1 MLDLFA
7 EGAKVHL
14 TARPK
19 PAQSCSVESP
29 PNLRQKLACSK
40 LDKTRFSS
48 NPPFPP
54 PSSQKVLE
62 LSIAAFRR
70 DGIELTGEDLA
81 FIRHR
86 LALTPNKRDAQL
98 AEYRERW
105 RTAMEQELAPHK
117 KQNRGRFAANS
128 FLRTIH
134 R

>member
-14 TARPK
+14 IARPR
-19 PAQSCSVESP
+19 PAQHCTPESP
-29 PNLRQKLACSK
+29 PHLRQELASSK
-40 LDKTRFSS
+40 IDGTGVSS
-48 NPPFPP
+48 NPPIPP
-54 PSSQKVLE
+54 PSSHKVLE

-86 LALTPNKRDAQL
+86 LARTPNKRDAQL

-105 RTAMEQELAPHK
+105 RTAMEQESAPHK
-117 KQNRGRFAANS
+117 KQNRGRFSANS
-128 FLRTIH
+128 YLRTAH
-134 R
+134 D